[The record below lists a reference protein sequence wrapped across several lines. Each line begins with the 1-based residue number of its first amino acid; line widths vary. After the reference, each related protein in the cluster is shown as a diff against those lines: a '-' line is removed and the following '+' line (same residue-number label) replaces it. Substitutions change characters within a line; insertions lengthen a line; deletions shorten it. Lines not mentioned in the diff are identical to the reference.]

1 MGLPSFQ
8 EDISTDILISFLAGT
23 MEGAEEKK
31 KKVPAVPENLKKK
44 PKNFAELKIKRLR
57 KKFAQKM
64 LRKARRKLI
73 YEKAKPYHKEYK
85 QL

>member
-31 KKVPAVPENLKKK
+31 KKVSVVPETLKK
-44 PKNFAELKIKRLR
+44 E
-57 KKFAQKM
+57 Q
-64 LRKARRKLI
+64 
-73 YEKAKPYHKEYK
+73 
-85 QL
+85 